1 MSADADA
8 NTDTAAPPDAGTV
21 FCVAFALLGY
31 KLMFWSERSI
41 SLGAVVLCAL
51 CAFAVAQLATGG
63 ASRVGA
69 QALAALAEPVVGAG
83 RSVLC
88 SVGQTH
94 LPAGVRQM
102 LCGREGEAKS
112 EL

>member
-1 MSADADA
+1 MSADDA

-69 QALAALAEPVVGAG
+69 QVLSGMAEPVVGAG

-88 SVGQTH
+88 AAGQAH
-94 LPAGVRQM
+94 MPAAVWAAV
-102 LCGREGEAKS
+102 CGRAGEAKG